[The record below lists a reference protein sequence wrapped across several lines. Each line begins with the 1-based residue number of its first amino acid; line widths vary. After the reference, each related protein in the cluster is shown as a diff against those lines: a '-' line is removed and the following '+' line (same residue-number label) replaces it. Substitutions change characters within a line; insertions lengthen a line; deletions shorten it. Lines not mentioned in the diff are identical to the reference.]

1 MIPKNLIEKLVN
13 NGVYVYIRGINI
25 EFAGVV
31 KSITEDDIVVLED
44 NKNNLINI
52 PLSLID
58 VITER
63 RWVNKLSIHLFNF
76 FHFEFKNSSIF
87 SVLFVSG

>member
-13 NGVYVYIRGINI
+13 KGVYVYIRGINI
-25 EFAGVV
+25 DFAGDI

-44 NKNNLINI
+44 HKNNLINI
-52 PLSLID
+52 PIPLID

-63 RWVNKLSIHLFNF
+63 R
-76 FHFEFKNSSIF
+76 
-87 SVLFVSG
+87 

>member
-25 EFAGVV
+25 EFAGVI
-31 KSITEDDIVVLED
+31 KSITEDNVVVLED
-44 NKNNLINI
+44 NKNNLIHI

-63 RWVNKLSIHLFNF
+63 R
-76 FHFEFKNSSIF
+76 
-87 SVLFVSG
+87 

>member
-25 EFAGVV
+25 EFAGVI
-31 KSITEDDIVVLED
+31 KSITEDDVVVLED
-44 NKNNLINI
+44 NKNNLIHI

-63 RWVNKLSIHLFNF
+63 R
-76 FHFEFKNSSIF
+76 
-87 SVLFVSG
+87 

>member
-13 NGVYVYIRGINI
+13 NGVYVYIRGINV

-31 KSITEDDIVVLED
+31 KSITEDDVVILED
-44 NKNNLINI
+44 NKNNLIHI

-63 RWVNKLSIHLFNF
+63 R
-76 FHFEFKNSSIF
+76 
-87 SVLFVSG
+87 

>member
-25 EFAGVV
+25 EFAGVI
-31 KSITEDDIVVLED
+31 KSITEDDVVVLED
-44 NKNNLINI
+44 NKNNLIHI

-58 VITER
+58 VVTER
-63 RWVNKLSIHLFNF
+63 R
-76 FHFEFKNSSIF
+76 
-87 SVLFVSG
+87 

>member
-13 NGVYVYIRGINI
+13 TGVYVYIRGINI
-25 EFAGVV
+25 EFAGVI

-44 NKNNLINI
+44 HKNNLINI
-52 PLSLID
+52 PISLID

-63 RWVNKLSIHLFNF
+63 R
-76 FHFEFKNSSIF
+76 
-87 SVLFVSG
+87 

>member
-1 MIPKNLIEKLVN
+1 MIPKNLIEKLVD

-31 KSITEDDIVVLED
+31 KSITEDDVVVLED

-63 RWVNKLSIHLFNF
+63 RWFIKF
-76 FHFEFKNSSIF
+76 
-87 SVLFVSG
+87 

>member
-13 NGVYVYIRGINI
+13 TGVYVYIRGINK
-25 EFAGVV
+25 EFAGVI

-44 NKNNLINI
+44 HKNNLINI
-52 PLSLID
+52 PISLID

-63 RWVNKLSIHLFNF
+63 R
-76 FHFEFKNSSIF
+76 
-87 SVLFVSG
+87 

>member
-25 EFAGVV
+25 EFAGVI
-31 KSITEDDIVVLED
+31 KSITEDDVVVLED

-63 RWVNKLSIHLFNF
+63 R
-76 FHFEFKNSSIF
+76 
-87 SVLFVSG
+87 

>member
-25 EFAGVV
+25 EFAGVI
-31 KSITEDDIVVLED
+31 KSITEDDVVVLED

-63 RWVNKLSIHLFNF
+63 RWFIKV
-76 FHFEFKNSSIF
+76 
-87 SVLFVSG
+87 

>member
-1 MIPKNLIEKLVN
+1 MIPKNLIENLVN

-25 EFAGVV
+25 EFAGVL

-63 RWVNKLSIHLFNF
+63 R
-76 FHFEFKNSSIF
+76 
-87 SVLFVSG
+87 

>member
-63 RWVNKLSIHLFNF
+63 R
-76 FHFEFKNSSIF
+76 
-87 SVLFVSG
+87 

>member
-13 NGVYVYIRGINI
+13 SGVYVYIRGINI
-25 EFAGVV
+25 EFAGVI

-44 NKNNLINI
+44 NKNNLIHI

-63 RWVNKLSIHLFNF
+63 R
-76 FHFEFKNSSIF
+76 
-87 SVLFVSG
+87 

>member
-13 NGVYVYIRGINI
+13 VGVYVYIRGIDI

-31 KSITEDDIVVLED
+31 KSITEDDVVTLED
-44 NKNNLINI
+44 NKNNLIHI

-58 VITER
+58 VVTER
-63 RWVNKLSIHLFNF
+63 R
-76 FHFEFKNSSIF
+76 
-87 SVLFVSG
+87 